1 MLKSEG
7 FYLCLLFCCSDV
19 ECDDS
24 VILLE
29 DENEGDSLASATP
42 ELGHSRNV
50 FSSQFGAPGSSRSIG
65 PSSEGRESQ
74 TRVVQ
79 SERFQFSHSG
89 DYDMPSQP
97 TQSRL
102 SGTLSSQPGPS
113 ELSGTSHSCP
123 SGALPS
129 LPGPSNTSPKDVDK
143 LLSMFSSR
151 FSVKQ
156 IQVLFRYSGDC
167 FDDCIDCLMSGP
179 TLEAILRMV
188 NTHSLSYPV
197 VKVPIDSNDMW
208 ADMLALY
215 KNCADDFLG
224 KRIRVTLN
232 NSPVI
237 DTCGVRK
244 HVYTSVFAEFVN
256 NKHVHLFDG
265 PPNYVRPLYSA
276 EARCSGLFK
285 VLGTM
290 VGHSIILD
298 GIGFPYFS
306 PVSYWYIV
314 SGEEKALEYV
324 NISDVGKDTAYAVT
338 KVQFM

>member
-65 PSSEGRESQ
+65 PSSEGRES
-74 TRVVQ
+74 
-79 SERFQFSHSG
+79 H
-89 DYDMPSQP
+89 
-97 TQSRL
+97 
-102 SGTLSSQPGPS
+102 
-113 ELSGTSHSCP
+113 
-123 SGALPS
+123 
-129 LPGPSNTSPKDVDK
+129 
-143 LLSMFSSR
+143 
-151 FSVKQ
+151 
-156 IQVLFRYSGDC
+156 
-167 FDDCIDCLMSGP
+167 
-179 TLEAILRMV
+179 
-188 NTHSLSYPV
+188 PV
-197 VKVPIDSNDMW
+197 VKVPIDSDDIW

-232 NSPVI
+232 ESPVI

-256 NKHVHLFDG
+256 NKHVRLFDG

-285 VLGTM
+285 VLRTM

-298 GIGFPYFS
+298 GIRFPYFS
-306 PVSYWYIV
+306 PVWYWYIV